1 MGWSG
6 SSWLGREWAGKCGSF
21 GSCSQRRIQMSANM
35 CSDGMAESPM
45 FCEWVFSVDLTATR
59 NSYISCIHSLGEAPR
74 SVVPTISTP
83 CVLDP
88 GTVVGMR
95 SERVDLNM
103 PPFALPL
110 SNHETLGRP
119 QTAKHP
125 HFFMRLLWRWGGL
138 LRKQQ
143 EYWGAEEWVCPQ
155 WGVYPVHTHAQSV
168 HCLSLK
174 VIRSSFR
181 RHLSFHGALWA
192 HNMTLFSGHY
202 SAEFPSSV
210 SPHHPELIMSG
221 GNRHKPGGRTAWD
234 FDTVLSVPSHLPWL
248 KTTHDK
254 ILFFIGMSHIVSVG
268 QENKM
273 AERPSAENK

>member
-1 MGWSG
+1 MDWSG

-59 NSYISCIHSLGEAPR
+59 NSYISCIHSLGETPR

-83 CVLDP
+83 CVPDP

-125 HFFMRLLWRWGGL
+125 PFLHEVIVKMRRSTAEAARI
-138 LRKQQ
+138 LR
-143 EYWGAEEWVCPQ
+143 G
-155 WGVYPVHTHAQSV
+155 
-168 HCLSLK
+168 
-174 VIRSSFR
+174 R
-181 RHLSFHGALWA
+181 RV
-192 HNMTLFSGHY
+192 
-202 SAEFPSSV
+202 SV
-210 SPHHPELIMSG
+210 SPMRCVSSSHSCTISSLPE
-221 GNRHKPGGRTAWD
+221 P
-234 FDTVLSVPSHLPWL
+234 
-248 KTTHDK
+248 
-254 ILFFIGMSHIVSVG
+254 
-268 QENKM
+268 
-273 AERPSAENK
+273 